1 MNVDISYDGLIR
13 LLRYCASIDLLC
25 KENENCPFY
34 CRAEEVPH
42 CVERMMKKS
51 ADAIEELYK
60 AAKNMHL
67 WIFLNSFDEQ
77 ASYKECKLSDE
88 MNEKLGYLGSCRY
101 SVKDEYNSETEE
113 APSD

>member
-25 KENENCPFY
+25 KKNENCPFY

-60 AAKNMHL
+60 AARNMHL
-67 WIFLNSFDEQ
+67 WIFLNSSDEQ

-88 MNEKLGYLGSCRY
+88 MNEKLGYSGSYCY
-101 SVKDEYNSETEE
+101 SVKDEIAEE
-113 APSD
+113 SDHVTSG